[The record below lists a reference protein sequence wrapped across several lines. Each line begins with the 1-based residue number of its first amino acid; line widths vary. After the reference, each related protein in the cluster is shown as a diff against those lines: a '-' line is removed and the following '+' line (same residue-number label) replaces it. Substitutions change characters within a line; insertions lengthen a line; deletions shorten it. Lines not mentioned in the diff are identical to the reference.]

1 MEVEIDSNLNK
12 SQSAGW
18 LYILLGVSG
27 IGLLYTATQFVGF
40 AKAIGIGVTIYY
52 YYPILLK
59 SEKIKGV
66 ISILLGLAFVLVFS
80 NFDPVLCALFLAETV
95 VPIIVFEIARNSS
108 LLKSFNLYFVSLPF
122 LLLSITLFGSD
133 FLKLANLP
141 EAEKITEDLTKVY
154 RQMNISENQINQL
167 ISGVKSIYNWVKLLL
182 PSIYFI
188 SGLIPAII
196 AIFLRQ
202 RREESI
208 AFNSF
213 RLNDMLLI
221 ALLGSIIMSIWSP
234 YRIGYNLFIVLAF
247 LWMIQGLAVLSFH
260 ISKRNLARSLLW
272 VFIAFIVIEPL
283 LAAFVFIVG
292 LFDQF
297 FVFRVEKEKKGQ
309 E

>member
-1 MEVEIDSNLNK
+1 MEPETNSNLGK
-12 SQSAGW
+12 SQSASW
-18 LYILLGVSG
+18 LYILLGISG
-27 IGLLYTATQFVGF
+27 IGLLYTASQFVGF
-40 AKAIGIGVTIYY
+40 AKAIGIGLTIYY
-52 YYPILLK
+52 YYPVLLK
-59 SEKIKGV
+59 SEKIKGIV
-66 ISILLGLAFVLVFS
+66 SILLGLLFILIFS

-95 VPIIVFEIARNSS
+95 IPIIVFEIARNSAV
-108 LLKSFNLYFVSLPF
+108 LKSFNLYFVAIPF

-133 FLKLANLP
+133 FLKLANFP
-141 EAEKITEDLTKVY
+141 EAEKLIEDLTKVY
-154 RQMNISENQINQL
+154 RQMNITENQINQL
-167 ISGVKSIYNWVKLLL
+167 ISGVKTIYNWVKLLL

-188 SGLIPAII
+188 SSLFPALI

-202 RREESI
+202 RKEESI

-247 LWMIQGLAVLSFH
+247 LWMVQGLAVFSFH
-260 ISKRNLARSLLW
+260 IRKRNLSRSLLW
-272 VFIAFIVIEPL
+272 VFIAFIIIEPL

-297 FVFRVEKEKKGQ
+297 FDFRVEKEKKEQG
-309 E
+309 